1 MLKYSSEARR
11 TSSSSVAELSEDK
24 KQRMNVGRPILH
36 SEGWS
41 KVTVVLL
48 DRQVA
53 HLDRLAADI
62 RQNTGRAISRAE
74 ILRALIEFTSRSGA
88 DLTTATSEE
97 EIVSRLLDNKSKKRE

>member
-1 MLKYSSEARR
+1 M
-11 TSSSSVAELSEDK
+11 TELREDK
-24 KQRMNVGRPILH
+24 KQRTNVGRPILH

-97 EIVSRLLDNKSKKRE
+97 EIVARLLESPSRKRD